1 MAITISGSG
10 IVEANLAD
18 DAVTLA
24 KMAAGTDGE
33 ILTYDAS
40 GNPVAVSVGTDG
52 QVLTST
58 GAGSPPAF
66 ETAAAGGVAG
76 ISTSSTSG
84 TQQTIDNNGIC
95 VGGLATT
102 GHAGR
107 FVIRGDTASNGSI
120 SSSDPDQECAVVFK
134 DTRSPGS
141 QWSAGVDSGSF
152 MISDHGVGKNRI
164 TISPNGQFRVSSS
177 GGNPSP
183 NTGTG
188 QSSGNGGW
196 MLNSSGGITMA
207 IQDVNSYFNYTGTG
221 GDCNWKF
228 RWGGSDKG
236 SIVWNSS
243 ATSYN
248 TSSDYRLKE
257 NVVPMTGSIDRLKAL
272 KPSRF
277 NFIADSDTIVDG
289 FLAHE
294 AQEVVPEAITGTK
307 DELDDNGDAIMQGI
321 DQAKLV
327 PLLVS
332 ALQEAIARIEILEN
346 N

>member
-1 MAITISGSG
+1 MSTVKSDNSDLTI
-10 IVEANLAD
+10 N
-18 DAVTLA
+18 
-24 KMAAGTDGE
+24 AAGSTSDIKFQANGVE
-33 ILTYDAS
+33 KAS
-40 GNPVAVSVGTDG
+40 ISSAGAF
-52 QVLTST
+52 TST
-58 GAGSPPAF
+58 TIDATKLTGTLPAIDGGSLTNLP
-66 ETAAAGGVAG
+66 AGGVAG

-107 FVIRGDTASNGSI
+107 FVIRGDTASNGPTA
-120 SSSDPDQECAVVFK
+120 SSDPDQECAVVFK

-164 TISPNGQFRVSSS
+164 TISANGQFRVSSS
-177 GGNPSP
+177 GGNPSA

-188 QSSGNGGW
+188 QASGNGGW

-207 IQDVNSYFNYTGTG
+207 IQDANSYFNYTGTG

-277 NFIADSDTIVDG
+277 NFIADANTTVDG

-307 DELDDNGDAIMQGI
+307 DAIDDEGNPDMQGI
-321 DQAKLV
+321 DQSKLV
-327 PLLVS
+327 PLLVAS
-332 ALQEAIARIEILEN
+332 LQEAIARIEVLEAQLKA
-346 N
+346 